1 MEEANLKSLV
11 GLLGSISDADKK
23 YIDIQVAVAAM
34 VLKKRL
40 AMDMS
45 KKSFATLMDVSSRM
59 ITEWESG
66 DHNFKLSE
74 IVQICDKLNLNFT
87 VSWTDKSNS

>member
-1 MEEANLKSLV
+1 
-11 GLLGSISDADKK
+11 
-23 YIDIQVAVAAM
+23 
-34 VLKKRL
+34 
-40 AMDMS
+40 MS

-74 IVQICDKLNLNFT
+74 IVQICDKLNLKLT